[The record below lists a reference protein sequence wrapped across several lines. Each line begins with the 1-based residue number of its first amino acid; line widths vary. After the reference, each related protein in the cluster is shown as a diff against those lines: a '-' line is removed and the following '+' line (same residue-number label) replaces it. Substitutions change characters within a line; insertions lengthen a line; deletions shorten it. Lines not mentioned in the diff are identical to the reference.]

1 MKKKATESAKKKT
14 GGGGIQEGLYR
25 AWDDVEVFEVPL
37 ELRRPGKEG
46 ACSDPSGLCLCR
58 HIQIQCT
65 ALLYMYVRFIHHTRD
80 THGVDKM
87 CRTVA

>member
-1 MKKKATESAKKKT
+1 MKKKKEATESAKKKKT

-46 ACSDPSGLCLCR
+46 A
-58 HIQIQCT
+58 
-65 ALLYMYVRFIHHTRD
+65 
-80 THGVDKM
+80 
-87 CRTVA
+87 